1 MISTALC
8 DSFKLEILQGRHLMN
23 DEYKIALY
31 DASADLGQETKNYT
45 ANGEVEGFGYERGGK
60 ILGDLRTGL
69 TDGSAHMSFGDV
81 IFENVSV
88 IASGCM
94 IYNASKEN
102 RAVAVFGF
110 GQDVEARNGKLTI
123 SIPSSVIAIV

>member
-1 MISTALC
+1 MIRTALC
-8 DSFKLEILQGRHLMN
+8 DSFKLDILQGRHSVT

-31 DASADLGQETKNYT
+31 DNSVDMGEETQAYT
-45 ANGEVEGFGYERGGK
+45 TEGEVEGLGYESGGK
-60 ILGDLRTGL
+60 VLGDIRTDL
-69 TDGSAHMSFGDV
+69 IDGSAHMSFGDV